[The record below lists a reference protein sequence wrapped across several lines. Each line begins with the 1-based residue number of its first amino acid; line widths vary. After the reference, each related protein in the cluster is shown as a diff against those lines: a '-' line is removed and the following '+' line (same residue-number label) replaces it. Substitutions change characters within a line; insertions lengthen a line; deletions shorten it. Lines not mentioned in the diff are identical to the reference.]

1 MALHQQVEQ
10 VLRNN
15 RLVKRYQFPKVIPE
29 EVGKFFFKKLFCLQI
44 HMHVFAGTY
53 ASVVV

>member
-44 HMHVFAGTY
+44 QMHVFAGTY